1 MFARFA
7 FKTRISSKWGRRG
20 NNLNF
25 ARESVMPSSCW
36 CLIVAMGLSCLVFEA
51 AVADTCPPPLQ
62 AHVPT
67 LPLQKSVESKVFS
80 F

>member
-51 AVADTCPPPLQ
+51 AVADTCPPPTSPRPNF
-62 AHVPT
+62 AIA
-67 LPLQKSVESKVFS
+67 KV
-80 F
+80 